1 MLEITLLKG
10 SVVKTSLILL
20 RVEGDKQSCQTA
32 LAT

>member
-10 SVVKTSLILL
+10 SVVKTGLILL

-32 LAT
+32 LTT

>member
-10 SVVKTSLILL
+10 SVVKTGLILL
-20 RVEGDKQSCQTA
+20 RVEGDKQGCQTV